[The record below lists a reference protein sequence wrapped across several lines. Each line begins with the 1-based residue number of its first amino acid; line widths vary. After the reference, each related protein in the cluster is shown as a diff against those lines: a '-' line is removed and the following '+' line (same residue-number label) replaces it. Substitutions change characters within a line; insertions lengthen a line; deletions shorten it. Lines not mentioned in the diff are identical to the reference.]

1 MGFGANTAT
10 RVMLQSYYR
19 KAE

>member
-10 RVMLQSYYR
+10 RVMLQSYYP
-19 KAE
+19 ES